1 MSTILVTGGAG
12 FIGSH
17 LVEFLS
23 KKNSVIVLDSFL
35 HGNKIEKLNKN
46 IQVIKGDVKDFNL
59 VKDLSRNCS
68 TIFHLA
74 AILGVEVVAQNNLE
88 TIECEFVGLKNV
100 CAAAKINNV
109 KKIIYTSSSGVYGKI
124 SYKHKVKENSLIAPA
139 SIYAMAK
146 RMGEFYLKSFQKE
159 NNITCI
165 ALRLFNVYGP
175 RQDKRMVIPR
185 FIDQAINNRPIIVLG
200 TGRDTRDFTY
210 IDDCVKVFDL
220 INNKV
225 KGFEILNISK
235 GQDYNINTLAKNIKK
250 KLNSNSKIQNIK
262 VPEKIQEYQV
272 PKRCGDSS
280 KILKLIKYK
289 PITSLDEGLDKLINY
304 LEQKSFK
311 F

>member
-1 MSTILVTGGAG
+1 MSKILVTGGAG

-23 KKNSVIVLDSFL
+23 KKNLVVVLDSFL
-35 HGNKIEKLNKN
+35 HGNKIEKFNKN
-46 IQVIKGDVKDFNL
+46 IQVVKGDVKDFSL

-88 TIECEFVGLKNV
+88 TIECEFTGLKNV
-100 CAAAKINNV
+100 CAAAKISNV
-109 KKIIYTSSSGVYGKI
+109 KKIIYTSSSGVYGKLN
-124 SYKHKVKENSLIAPA
+124 YKHKVKENALIAPA
-139 SIYAMAK
+139 SVYAMAK

-159 NNITCI
+159 HGISSI
-165 ALRLFNVYGP
+165 VLRLFNVYGP

-185 FIDQAINNRPIIVLG
+185 FIDQAIHNRPMTVFG

-210 IDDCVKVFDL
+210 IDDCIKVFDL
-220 INNKV
+220 INIKLN
-225 KGFEILNISK
+225 GFEILNISK
-235 GQDYNINTLAKNIKK
+235 GKDYNINSLAKNIKK

-262 VPEKIQEYQV
+262 IPEKLQEYQV

-280 KILKLIKYK
+280 KILKLLNYK
-289 PITSLDEGLDKLINY
+289 PLTSLDEGLEKLINY
-304 LEQKSFK
+304 LEKKK
-311 F
+311 FDL